1 MEKEKVPQDKGNLT
15 KNNLKELLYA
25 TDENGDYTTTLS
37 TGWEPKTIALSNS
50 IDDINERIAKAKMQV
65 ETGEASPICYY
76 MELNKMDLTILASYV
91 GMWKWRVK
99 RHFKPSVF
107 AKLNDTILQKY
118 ADAFEISIAELKN
131 IKKTNAN

>member
-1 MEKEKVPQDKGNLT
+1 MEKEKVPQDTSNLT
-15 KNNLKELLYA
+15 KNNVKELLYA
-25 TDENGDYTTTLS
+25 TDENGNYTTTLS

-50 IDDINERIAKAKMQV
+50 IDDINERIAEAKMQV
-65 ETGEASPICYY
+65 ETGEVSPICYY
-76 MELNKMDLTILASYV
+76 MERNKMDLTILASYV

-99 RHFKPSVF
+99 RHFKPAVF

-131 IKKTNAN
+131 IKKD

>member
-50 IDDINERIAKAKMQV
+50 IDDINERIAEAKMQV
-65 ETGEASPICYY
+65 ETGKASPICYY

-99 RHFKPSVF
+99 RHFKPTVF

-131 IKKTNAN
+131 IKKD